1 MFPERKGGGGNE
13 LDVVQR
19 KYRQRMNTVWKVRQL
34 GDAEVILRVFS
45 SVHSALVR
53 EAPYSSA

>member
-34 GDAEVILRVFS
+34 GNAEVVLPVFS

>member
-1 MFPERKGGGGNE
+1 MFPERKGGGGDE

-19 KYRQRMNTVWKVRQL
+19 KYRQRMNTAWKVRQL
-34 GDAEVILRVFS
+34 GNAEVILCVFS